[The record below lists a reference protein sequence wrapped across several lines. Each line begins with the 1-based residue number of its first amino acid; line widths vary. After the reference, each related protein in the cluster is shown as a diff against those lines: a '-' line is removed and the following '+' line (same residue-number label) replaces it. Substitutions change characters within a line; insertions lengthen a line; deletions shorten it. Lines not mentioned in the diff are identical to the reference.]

1 MVRKTRSRNHS
12 DGGSTPP
19 RLLEPSEVA
28 ALLGCSEWWVKE
40 QARRRRVPF
49 TKVGG
54 AYRFTDE
61 HLYEIIRI
69 FEHRPSQTQKSDDGT
84 IPQRRAVPG
93 RSRSATAHVQLRA
106 QPPRR
111 LRNAG

>member
-1 MVRKTRSRNHS
+1 MARTTSPRSHP
-12 DGGSTPP
+12 DGSVPP
-19 RLLEPSEVA
+19 RLLEPREVA

-40 QARRRRVPF
+40 QARRRRIPF

-69 FEHRPSQTQKSDDGT
+69 FEHRPSQPRTSDDGVDS
-84 IPQRRAVPG
+84 QRRAVPA
-93 RSRSATAHVQLRA
+93 RARSAAAHVQLRA
-106 QPPRR
+106 RQPRR
-111 LRNAG
+111 LRDAG